1 MNAPHRSRLERVHDY
16 FFPHKRNEYRPNF
29 FSYRS
34 LGVVVIGLVILQ
46 GIYLAQTKFVFEQT
60 DFLAAVLPAVLT
72 GLANEDRAQQG
83 LPILTHDERLT
94 QAAQLAANDMAEKG
108 YFAHYSPDG
117 VSPWHWLDQVDYQ
130 YIFAGQNLAV
140 NFTDSKDVEEAW
152 LNSPTHRANIMKREY
167 TRIGIAVA
175 EGQYQGERATFVVQY
190 FATPTTIGVSPNEG
204 LSTFASS
211 EASPRMEEPQGNPTA
226 ARVPSASNEESLRV
240 LGTQNSPEIIIA
252 AVEEPAD
259 FAARLATSPHST
271 LMYLLSFIAAAVT
284 VLLAIATATHLR
296 VQYVEVVGG
305 GLALLVLTIA
315 FLAGNMLLDPSVTLP
330 VDSGGSMIETA
341 TTPR

>member
-1 MNAPHRSRLERVHDY
+1 MSAPPRSRFERVHDY
-16 FFPHKRNEYRPNF
+16 FFPHERNAYRPNF

-34 LGVVVIGLVILQ
+34 LGVVAMGLVILQ
-46 GIYLAQTKFVFEQT
+46 GIYFTQTKFVFEQT

-72 GLANEDRAQQG
+72 GLTNEDRVEQG
-83 LPILTHDERLT
+83 LPLLTRDERLA
-94 QAAQLAANDMAEKG
+94 QAAQLVANDMAEKG

-117 VSPWHWLDQVDYQ
+117 MSPWYWLDQVDYQ

-175 EGQYQGERATFVVQY
+175 EGQYQGESATFVVQY
-190 FATPTTIGVSPNEG
+190 FATPTSVAVLPNEG
-204 LSTFASS
+204 LSTVASP
-211 EASPRMEEPQGNPTA
+211 EASPRVEEPQGNPTA
-226 ARVPSASNEESLRV
+226 AGVPSASNEESLRV
-240 LGTQNSPEIIIA
+240 LGTQDSPEIIIA
-252 AVEEPAD
+252 AVEEPVN
-259 FAARLATSPHST
+259 FGTRLATSPHST
-271 LMYLLSFIAAAVT
+271 LMYLLSFIAAVVT

-296 VQYVEVVGG
+296 VQYVEVIGG

-315 FLAGNMLLDPSVTLP
+315 FLAGNMLIDPGVTVP

-341 TTPR
+341 TPR